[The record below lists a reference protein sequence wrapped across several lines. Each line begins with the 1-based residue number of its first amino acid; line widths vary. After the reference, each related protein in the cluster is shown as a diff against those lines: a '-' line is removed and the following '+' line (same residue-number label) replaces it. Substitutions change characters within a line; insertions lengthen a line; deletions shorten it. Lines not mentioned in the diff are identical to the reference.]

1 MSLEKYPQ
9 YSSEPEQTD
18 LCVTMTG
25 TGAASPTKTVG
36 RGVTLLRTGTGLVQ
50 MTLGDNIGTFLGGA
64 GGFSFQTGGA
74 VTASQLAGWSVVF
87 GAFDSTG
94 KIVTMTIFNGSLAAA
109 DLLTGAVLALQ
120 MPFKAAQF
128 TL

>member
-1 MSLEKYPQ
+1 MSLEKYQ
-9 YSSEPEQTD
+9 QWSSEPEQMD
-18 LCVTMTG
+18 LNLAMTG
-25 TGAASPTKTVG
+25 NGAATPTVTVG
-36 RGVTLLRTGTGLVQ
+36 RGVTLLRTGTGIVK
-50 MTLGDNIGTFLGGA
+50 MTLADNIGNFLGGA

-74 VTASQLAGWSVVF
+74 VTASQLAGWSVVL

-94 KIVTMTIFNGSLAAA
+94 KIVSFTIFNGSLAAA

-120 MPFKAAQF
+120 LPFKAAQL